1 MGKRRVEMRKV
12 KPFLWG
18 MFIGVT
24 VFFILF
30 FVERTS
36 IVAAVP
42 QTVQERISLFEK
54 MKQKAVTLKRKAVTL
69 KRQITPKKRKPKKK
83 EKLPT
88 IYPFLP
94 LPEPLLAK
102 PQSVKPTPEIQTLF
116 TELGVKTLAQ
126 AIQKVKGLDDLFEEL
141 EAKNPEEA
149 LKNFETILE
158 RVGKIIEAIAI
169 AVDLDIDFDE
179 DEPIAVANKILEGI
193 YLLKSMNRQMMEM
206 SPKLAKYIKD
216 LEKLLQGA
224 VNAKY
229 SENWDTIW
237 DSIPDDMP
245 KKPF

>member
-12 KPFLWG
+12 KSILRG
-18 MFIGVT
+18 MFIGVA

-36 IVAAVP
+36 IVAAEP
-42 QTVQERISLFEK
+42 KTVREKISLFET
-54 MKQKAVTLKRKAVTL
+54 MKQKAAALRRRITPTKRKQ
-69 KRQITPKKRKPKKK
+69 RKK
-83 EKLPT
+83 EKTLPT
-88 IYPFLP
+88 
-94 LPEPLLAK
+94 PELLLAK
-102 PQSVKPTPEIQTLF
+102 PSVVKLTPKIQTLF
-116 TELGVKTLAQ
+116 TELGVTTLAQ

-141 EAKNPEEA
+141 GAKNPEEA
-149 LKNFETILE
+149 LKNFETIVE

-179 DEPIAVANKILEGI
+179 EEAIDIANKILEGI
-193 YLLKSMNRQMMEM
+193 YLLKAMNKQMIEM
-206 SPKLAKYIKD
+206 SPKLAQYIKD

-229 SENWDTIW
+229 SGNWDTIW

-245 KKPF
+245 RKPF

>member
-1 MGKRRVEMRKV
+1 MGKRRVEMRMAKYI
-12 KPFLWG
+12 LCG
-18 MFIGVT
+18 MFIGAA
-24 VFFILF
+24 VFFIF
-30 FVERTS
+30 FLVERTS
-36 IVAAVP
+36 IVAADPV
-42 QTVQERISLFEK
+42 TVREKIARFEK
-54 MKQKAVTLKRKAVTL
+54 MKQMKQKALARMKAFKRRITPTKRK
-69 KRQITPKKRKPKKK
+69 QKKK

-102 PQSVKPTPEIQTLF
+102 PPAVKPTPEIQTLF
-116 TELGVKTLAQ
+116 TELGVTTLAQ

-141 EAKNPEEA
+141 GAKNPEEA
-149 LKNFETILE
+149 LKNFETIVE

-179 DEPIAVANKILEGI
+179 EEAIDIANKILEGI
-193 YLLKSMNRQMMEM
+193 YLLKAMNKQMMEM
-206 SPKLAKYIKD
+206 SPKLAQYIKD